1 MCCHNLHFLPV
12 SFSERNCWLT
22 EAEQQD
28 AREAA
33 KKADAREALTPEML
47 VREHASAVLGFCITY
62 AKDFHDGEDIMQ
74 SVFLKAFTRIDT
86 LRDHTRARQWLL
98 KIARRMCIDHY
109 RKRRPCHSIADA
121 EAVPARPQFS
131 DEHTTRVHTA
141 VSRLPAGYRET
152 ISLYYLDGHDCAA
165 VARTLGISNAA
176 VRRRLVRARLMLH
189 ELLVEDRS

>member
-22 EAEQQD
+22 EAERQD
-28 AREAA
+28 AHDAA
-33 KKADAREALTPEML
+33 KKADTREALTPEML

-98 KIARRMCIDHY
+98 KIARRMCIDHF
-109 RKRRPCHSIADA
+109 RKRRPYGPIADA
-121 EAVPARPQFS
+121 EALPARADHG
-131 DEHTTRVHTA
+131 DEHTMRVHAA
-141 VSRLPAGYRET
+141 VSKLPAGYRET

-165 VARTLGISNAA
+165 VARSLGLTNAA
-176 VRRRLVRARLMLH
+176 VRRRLTRARLMLH
-189 ELLVEDRS
+189 ELLAEDKS